1 MSVQLIVYPQSYNGA
16 YNAISTSSTEFLVN
30 GINFNGLNST
40 ATYQSNGNYP
50 PYQDVLDNEP
60 ASIPNTWYRFRVDGV
75 VAYPI
80 VSGGNLVLDSI
91 AGPATQ
97 TGVYQRLTNLTIG
110 ATYNITINSTA
121 PPSTGFISFI
131 IADGNNIVS
140 TGGSLATNTLI
151 ALGFVATSTDPTIM
165 FAFSS
170 NVVGTMN
177 ITSISIQPLVGSV
190 SSGAT
195 NVLDNG
201 QVILDLYEDEDL
213 PLTLSVDD
221 FKNVAE
227 KVQSYSK
234 AFKLPATK
242 RNNRIFDQMF
252 EITRSYDGVI
262 FNPYRR
268 TQCVLKQ
275 DGFILFEGFLRLLE
289 VTEKEDEISYN
300 VNLYSEVVA
309 LADTLK
315 DRKFSDFDFSELEHL
330 YNKTQIK
337 YSWNNAGTG
346 ITYTNP
352 GTSGFRDDFNT
363 VKYPFVDW
371 THQYPFDGDGNP
383 VLPNLESSFRPFIN
397 IKYLIDRIFQDTP
410 FTYSSEFFNLD
421 EFKNLFMDFNWGA
434 DSNPNNT
441 SSQGVAVFKDSGI
454 FNPTYATTSYTAYEM
469 VDDNLPDT
477 AGWDPST
484 YIFTCPVNQENSTF
498 NMSYLVTSR
507 NVTDA
512 CVRYRWVKNK
522 GLTTESVI
530 NEMPNNVCTDG
541 SAILQL
547 NINIVGSVISV
558 DIWNGGYYTST
569 PVLTISLP
577 PIGQGAGGILTAV
590 CAVLPGPITDVI
602 VNQIGGG
609 YNHLSSFIEVN
620 SSLPSAAVYSGS
632 FSESMEPGDTLELQ
646 WKSDTAS
653 TSYQN
658 NAPAHNGI
666 FQPSTL
672 VNCFMTAN
680 VSIQGV
686 TNDILLQTLR
696 GEIKQWEFIK
706 GIMTMFNLVTL
717 PDEDNPNN
725 IKIEPYRDVFI
736 TPALTTPPLDWT
748 DKIDVS
754 EMKLNPLT
762 DLTKDTIF
770 KFTDDDDDYAMTNY
784 KNSVNY
790 IYGSQEYMTGVEFNI
805 LEGLDEIVAE
815 PFAGTLIKPL
825 DAGFPDF
832 VIPSIYSYDSE
843 SGESQGFDNAPRI
856 MFNNGIKTLTSCTY
870 EIPAQN
876 ATPGNAAEANFL
888 QFSHLTSI
896 PISSSTNDFN
906 FGQCQLVIPDSTNN
920 NLFTLYWLPY
930 YAQLYNPDTRTMVIK
945 VNLTPADINTFKF
958 NDTVYIKNRVFRV
971 NKIDYKPNDL
981 ATVEFILIP

>member
-1 MSVQLIVYPQSYNGA
+1 MSVQLIVYPQSYNGT
-16 YNAISTSSTEFLVN
+16 YNAFSSSSTEFLVN

-40 ATYQSNGNYP
+40 ETYQSNGNYP
-50 PYQDVLDNEP
+50 PYQDVLDTAP

-80 VSGGNLVLDSI
+80 VSGGNLILDSI

-110 ATYNITINSTA
+110 ATYIITINSTA

-151 ALGFVATSTDPTIM
+151 SLAFTAPSTDPTIM
-165 FAFSS
+165 FSFSS
-170 NVVGTMN
+170 NLVNTMN
-177 ITSISIQPLVGSV
+177 ITSISVQPSVGAV
-190 SSGAT
+190 PSGAT
-195 NVLDNG
+195 NILDNG
-201 QVILDLYEDEDL
+201 QVILDLYEDENL

-242 RNNRIFDQMF
+242 RNNKIFDQMF

-315 DRKFSDFDFSELEHL
+315 DRTFSDFDFSELQHP

-337 YSWNNAGTG
+337 YSWNDAVTG

-352 GTSGFRDDFNT
+352 NNSGFRDDFNT
-363 VKYPFVDW
+363 LKYPFVDW
-371 THQYPFDGDGNP
+371 THQYTLDGSQYP

-397 IKYLIDRIFQDTP
+397 IKYLIDRIFQDSP
-410 FTYSSEFFNLD
+410 FTYTSNFFDAD

-434 DSNPNNT
+434 DSNPNNNA
-441 SSQGVAVFKDSGI
+441 SQGFSRFKSSFV

-469 VDDNLPDT
+469 VDVSLPDT
-477 AGWDPST
+477 AGFDPAT
-484 YIFTCPVNQENSTF
+484 NIFTCPVSQENSTF
-498 NMSYLVTSR
+498 HMSYYVSSLNEAV
-507 NVTDA
+507 A
-512 CVRYRWVKNK
+512 CVRYRWIKNK
-522 GLTTESVI
+522 GLPTESVI
-530 NEMPNNVCTDG
+530 IEMPTPICTNS

-547 NINIVGSVISV
+547 NLASNGGVTSV
-558 DIWNGGYYTST
+558 DVWNGGYYTAT
-569 PVLTISLP
+569 PILTIPAPSGP
-577 PIGQGAGGILTAV
+577 GFPSGANILAV
-590 CAVLPGPITDVI
+590 GTFPGPITSVI
-602 VNQIGGG
+602 VDASGGG
-609 YNHLSSFIEVN
+609 YNTLNYDIYINGFAPFIT
-620 SSLPSAAVYSGS
+620 YFSGN
-632 FSESMEPGDTLELQ
+632 FSESMDPGDTLELQ
-646 WKSDTAS
+646 WKSNLAS

-658 NAPAHNGI
+658 NAMRDNGD
-666 FQPSTL
+666 FGTSSNCN
-672 VNCFMTAN
+672 VNAQI
-680 VSIQGV
+680 SIQGV
-686 TNDILLQTLR
+686 TSDVLLQTLR
-696 GEIKQWEFIK
+696 GEINQWEFIK

-770 KFTDDDDDYAMTNY
+770 KFTDDDDDFPMTNY

-790 IYGSQEYMTGVEFNI
+790 IYGSQEYMTGVDFNI

-825 DAGFPDF
+825 DALFPDF

-870 EIPAQN
+870 EIPDQN
-876 ATPGNAAEANFL
+876 GVSGNAAEANFL
-888 QFSHLTSI
+888 QFSHLNSI
-896 PISSSTNDFN
+896 PISSTTNDFN
-906 FGQCQLVIPDSTNN
+906 FGQCQLLIPDSTNN

-958 NDTVYIKNRVFRV
+958 NSTINLKNRVFRV

>member
-1 MSVQLIVYPQSYNGA
+1 
-16 YNAISTSSTEFLVN
+16 
-30 GINFNGLNST
+30 
-40 ATYQSNGNYP
+40 
-50 PYQDVLDNEP
+50 
-60 ASIPNTWYRFRVDGV
+60 
-75 VAYPI
+75 
-80 VSGGNLVLDSI
+80 
-91 AGPATQ
+91 
-97 TGVYQRLTNLTIG
+97 
-110 ATYNITINSTA
+110 
-121 PPSTGFISFI
+121 
-131 IADGNNIVS
+131 
-140 TGGSLATNTLI
+140 
-151 ALGFVATSTDPTIM
+151 
-165 FAFSS
+165 
-170 NVVGTMN
+170 
-177 ITSISIQPLVGSV
+177 
-190 SSGAT
+190 
-195 NVLDNG
+195 
-201 QVILDLYEDEDL
+201 
-213 PLTLSVDD
+213 
-221 FKNVAE
+221 
-227 KVQSYSK
+227 
-234 AFKLPATK
+234 
-242 RNNRIFDQMF
+242 
-252 EITRSYDGVI
+252 
-262 FNPYRR
+262 
-268 TQCVLKQ
+268 
-275 DGFILFEGFLRLLE
+275 
-289 VTEKEDEISYN
+289 
-300 VNLYSEVVA
+300 
-309 LADTLK
+309 
-315 DRKFSDFDFSELEHL
+315 
-330 YNKTQIK
+330 
-337 YSWNNAGTG
+337 
-346 ITYTNP
+346 
-352 GTSGFRDDFNT
+352 
-363 VKYPFVDW
+363 
-371 THQYPFDGDGNP
+371 
-383 VLPNLESSFRPFIN
+383 
-397 IKYLIDRIFQDTP
+397 
-410 FTYSSEFFNLD
+410 
-421 EFKNLFMDFNWGA
+421 
-434 DSNPNNT
+434 
-441 SSQGVAVFKDSGI
+441 
-454 FNPTYATTSYTAYEM
+454 M
-469 VDDNLPDT
+469 VDLNVPDT
-477 AGWDPST
+477 AGWDPATS
-484 YIFTCPVNQENSTF
+484 IFTCPVSQENSTF
-498 NMSYLVTSR
+498 NMAYFVSSV

-522 GLTTESVI
+522 GLSTESVI
-530 NEMPNNVCTDG
+530 NEMPNNVCSFG
-541 SAILQL
+541 SAILEL
-547 NINIVGSVISV
+547 VLAPIGGSIDSV
-558 DIWNGGYYTST
+558 TVWNGGYYTST

-577 PIGQGAGGILTAV
+577 PIGQGAGGTLTAV

-602 VNQIGGG
+602 VNTSGGG
-609 YNHLSSFIEVN
+609 YNAFDYDIKVN
-620 SSLPSAAVYSGS
+620 NFLPFVTYYNGS
-632 FSESMEPGDTLELQ
+632 FSESMNPGDTLELQ

-658 NAPAHNGI
+658 NVPKNNG
-666 FQPSTL
+666 FLPP
-672 VNCFMTAN
+672 VANCYVSAN